1 MDEIDEI
8 LDDFG
13 ATQQQQQGY
22 EQGEGYEDTFAEVN
36 RRLSDAHLHA
46 SDTHTRTHTRTD
58 TRTDTDT
65 GIQQL
70 QELELEYSGDHDDP
84 GEHEHEHEHEQEER
98 YEERYEEDE
107 EDEEEEEE
115 EEEETDDEEDEYAHE
130 HDQEHDQDQ
139 EPSAA
144 AQEKV
149 STVEDGRAHVYE
161 NKFTKPVLKVGN
173 TTVSVGEAR
182 LFGLLDKDGKVKLDG
197 KKGMQCVR
205 TKAEEKVA
213 IDSLVKK
220 KDASQVKPEAE
231 DEDAKECRF
240 QPQRSKQATRAMR
253 NPSCGYDFVSRLE
266 EKGGFMDRYV

>member
-13 ATQQQQQGY
+13 ATQQQQ
-22 EQGEGYEDTFAEVN
+22 QGEGYEDTFAEVN

-46 SDTHTRTHTRTD
+46 SDTHTRTRTD
-58 TRTDTDT
+58 TRTDTDTDT

-84 GEHEHEHEHEQEER
+84 GEHEHKYEHEQEER
-98 YEERYEEDE
+98 YEED
-107 EDEEEEEE
+107 EEEEE

-130 HDQEHDQDQ
+130 HDQ

-231 DEDAKECRF
+231 DEDVKECRF

-266 EKGGFMDRYV
+266 EKGGFMDRYETIVFTLFCTFSE

>member
-13 ATQQQQQGY
+13 ATQQQQQGD
-22 EQGEGYEDTFAEVN
+22 EGEGYEDTFAEVN

-46 SDTHTRTHTRTD
+46 SDTRTRTRTD
-58 TRTDTDT
+58 TRTDTRT

-84 GEHEHEHEHEQEER
+84 GEHEHEYEHEYEQ
-98 YEERYEEDE
+98 EERYEEDE
-107 EDEEEEEE
+107 EEEDE

-130 HDQEHDQDQ
+130 LDQELDQ

-197 KKGMQCVR
+197 KKGIR